1 MSNAIKINLPDWAK
15 PLGKKYI
22 DGIRKEINEFLS
34 EGTCLVNGSG
44 KSVHEEI
51 LDRVKSDNESK
62 VATASKKTCIIM
74 TGSSTGESSNMYDR
88 WEEEYGNYDIYLK
101 GKLIGSACNEVK
113 HCYISFEDGSKDS
126 ISLDSDGTYDNMDLA
141 DERGPIADIDFDKD
155 IKITHKK
162 VSEFKDIYDEEVI
175 LSIYGKLLKQAI
187 EKEVK
192 FKCLEKYEWVNG
204 AGGDPKDMI
213 SIYDICPTNFLET
226 VIRYNLYEIIDGIAE
241 YSEIDPDL
249 AFVESGIYGLNE
261 SPTGL
266 TIIVDNY
273 HPTYGDHVHKAYN
286 KK

>member
-22 DGIRKEINEFLS
+22 DKIREEINEFLS
-34 EGTCLVNGSG
+34 EDTCLVNGSG
-44 KSVHEEI
+44 KSVQKEI
-51 LDRVKSDNESK
+51 LSRVEYDNQSK
-62 VATASKKTCIIM
+62 TATASKKTGIVS
-74 TGSSTGESSNMYDR
+74 GSSSTGASGNMYDS
-88 WEEEYGNYDIYLK
+88 WETEYEKYDIYLK
-101 GKLIGSACNEVK
+101 GKLIGSAFNEVK
-113 HCYISFEDGSKDS
+113 HCYVSFEDGSKS
-126 ISLDSDGTYDNMDLA
+126 NISLNRNGKYDDMGLA

-175 LSIYGKLLKQAI
+175 LSIYGKLLEQAI
-187 EKEVK
+187 EKGVK
-192 FKCLEKYEWVNG
+192 FKCLENLN
-204 AGGDPKDMI
+204 ALIILGGDPKDMI

-241 YSEIDPDL
+241 YSEVDPEIAFID
-249 AFVESGIYGLNE
+249 SGIYGLNE

-273 HPTYGDHVHKAYN
+273 HPTYGDHVHKAYQ